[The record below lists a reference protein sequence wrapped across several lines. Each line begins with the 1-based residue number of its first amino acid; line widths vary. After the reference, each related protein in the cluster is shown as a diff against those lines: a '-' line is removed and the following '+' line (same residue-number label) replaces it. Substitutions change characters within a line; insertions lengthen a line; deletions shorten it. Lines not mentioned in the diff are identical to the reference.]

1 MSVWNLVWTTVNIYV
16 YMCLYIKPS
25 SLEECMG
32 PSYRI
37 YEGRKMGKGECTR
50 VWNQEQSDSCVDP
63 KWLTG
68 KSGGPKK
75 KMR

>member
-50 VWNQEQSDSCVDP
+50 VWN
-63 KWLTG
+63 
-68 KSGGPKK
+68 
-75 KMR
+75 